1 MKTKLFSFIFAL
13 VASTSFLSA
22 QSGIYN
28 GQKWTL
34 QDGTLTI
41 ENEDRCIFAED
52 LMTKESF
59 EKFTIVNVKGDST
72 WIFSF
77 QVKNNV
83 TTVYGAK
90 MAGYSDTDI
99 RTYENEDWLISPAFD
114 ASKGAYITFDHA
126 RGPKSCMGVSL
137 DNYTVW
143 VTNDFEG
150 DVTTANWTQI
160 AIPKHGTVAWT
171 YVNSGEML
179 IPQENCKPNCR
190 IAWKYVCNANESA
203 SWEMKNVLVRV
214 PEANGN
220 TPPQS
225 WDDYKA
231 SITKVIIQ
239 NGVIHVW
246 SDAFSNCVN
255 LNSLTIPNSVTNIG
269 YNAFS
274 GCTGLTSVTI
284 PNSVT
289 SIGSSAFSGCTGLT
303 SLTMSSSVT
312 SIGSS
317 AFSGC
322 TGLTSVTIP
331 NSVTSIG
338 SSAFSGCTGLTSLTM
353 SSSVTSIGSSA
364 FSGCTGLTSVTIP
377 NSVTSIGG
385 SAFYGCSGLLSV
397 TLGNN
402 VMSIGRNTFYN
413 CSNLKDIFVPCGELD
428 KFKKMDGADSRMKY
442 VPSSYTLTGK
452 SAANGYVFIP
462 AYSSCD
468 ESITIT
474 ARPYRGFR
482 FVKWSDGNTD
492 NPRTV
497 YLTEDQTFEANF
509 DYALMGKCGKDS
521 LLIWTLDTATMSLT
535 ISGNGALS
543 ENYTYGSF
551 IESITIGDDVT
562 TIGDYAFSNC
572 AALTSITI
580 PNSVTSIGNEAFR
593 GCGSLTSITIPNGVT
608 SIGNYVFYNC
618 SSLTSIT
625 IPNSVTSIGNYAF
638 YNCQGLTSI
647 TIPNSVTSIGNNAFY
662 YCISLT
668 SVTIPKSVTSIGN
681 YAFYNC
687 QGLTSITIPNSVTS
701 IGNNAF
707 YYCISLTSVTIPK
720 SVTSIGGS
728 AFYDV
733 PNIVYSG
740 TATGAPWGARSLN
753 GYVEGNLVY
762 RDATK
767 TELLACF
774 AAATGEITIPNSVT
788 SIGEKAFSGCTG
800 LTSVTIPNSVTSIG
814 SSAFS
819 GCTGL
824 TSITI
829 PNGVTSIG
837 NNAFYNCSS
846 LTSITIPNSVTS
858 IGNSAFSGCSSLT
871 SITIPNSVTS
881 IGNYAFYNCS
891 SLTSV
896 TIPNSVTSIGN
907 YAFNNVP
914 NIVYSG
920 TATGAPWGARSLNGY
935 VEENLVYRDA
945 TKTELL
951 ACSSA
956 ATGEI
961 TIPNDVTSIGNY
973 AFRGCSSLTSITIP
987 NSVTSIGS
995 EAFSGCSSLED
1006 IFVPCGELE
1015 RFTQMF
1021 NDSYNSDYS
1030 DKLKIASSPHT
1041 LTIKDTKYG
1050 SVSVPDYNVC
1060 DESVMITAIPDSHCR
1075 FVKWSDGNTDNPRPV
1090 YLTEDITLEALFVY
1104 TLTDKCGK
1112 DYLLTWTLDTIK
1124 MAMDITGK
1132 GSLSDNY
1139 TYHTTFATLTIG
1151 NEVTTIG
1158 ANAFSDC
1165 DNLQYLTLGSSVR
1178 VIESGAFACSDIKTI
1193 TCYNKR
1199 PPTVNN
1205 DAFCNL
1211 DYETIIYVP
1220 KDYLENY
1227 QMHAFWGMFDVRPIG
1242 ASGTETDKVKV
1253 EPAETTATV
1262 AWPTINGAG
1271 SYELVIRDKDGNA
1284 LCTLVFNA
1292 QGQLTSIDFAA
1303 APARDRS
1310 NVAAM
1315 AQGAGFAFTVT
1326 GLESGTMYKYSFITK
1341 NASGTVIDTKT
1352 GAFTTQSPTALED
1365 IMDDAS
1371 SASSS
1376 SVRKVLQNG
1385 QLYILRDGKVYN
1397 AVGAEVK

>member
-269 YNAFS
+269 YN
-274 GCTGLTSVTI
+274 
-284 PNSVT
+284 
-289 SIGSSAFSGCTGLT
+289 
-303 SLTMSSSVT
+303 
-312 SIGSS
+312 
-317 AFSGC
+317 
-322 TGLTSVTIP
+322 
-331 NSVTSIG
+331 
-338 SSAFSGCTGLTSLTM
+338 
-353 SSSVTSIGSSA
+353 
-364 FSGCTGLTSVTIP
+364 
-377 NSVTSIGG
+377 
-385 SAFYGCSGLLSV
+385 
-397 TLGNN
+397 
-402 VMSIGRNTFYN
+402 
-413 CSNLKDIFVPCGELD
+413 
-428 KFKKMDGADSRMKY
+428 
-442 VPSSYTLTGK
+442 
-452 SAANGYVFIP
+452 
-462 AYSSCD
+462 
-468 ESITIT
+468 
-474 ARPYRGFR
+474 
-482 FVKWSDGNTD
+482 
-492 NPRTV
+492 
-497 YLTEDQTFEANF
+497 
-509 DYALMGKCGKDS
+509 
-521 LLIWTLDTATMSLT
+521 
-535 ISGNGALS
+535 
-543 ENYTYGSF
+543 
-551 IESITIGDDVT
+551 
-562 TIGDYAFSNC
+562 
-572 AALTSITI
+572 
-580 PNSVTSIGNEAFR
+580 
-593 GCGSLTSITIPNGVT
+593 
-608 SIGNYVFYNC
+608 
-618 SSLTSIT
+618 
-625 IPNSVTSIGNYAF
+625 
-638 YNCQGLTSI
+638 
-647 TIPNSVTSIGNNAFY
+647 
-662 YCISLT
+662 
-668 SVTIPKSVTSIGN
+668 
-681 YAFYNC
+681 
-687 QGLTSITIPNSVTS
+687 
-701 IGNNAF
+701 
-707 YYCISLTSVTIPK
+707 
-720 SVTSIGGS
+720 
-728 AFYDV
+728 
-733 PNIVYSG
+733 
-740 TATGAPWGARSLN
+740 
-753 GYVEGNLVY
+753 
-762 RDATK
+762 
-767 TELLACF
+767 
-774 AAATGEITIPNSVT
+774 
-788 SIGEKAFSGCTG
+788 AFSGCTG